1 LSQKE
6 VAKLMKEL
14 QKKYVQKTI
23 TYFDVFDNILHTETK
38 QKMNYTL
45 MKKELNAAR

>member
-1 LSQKE
+1 
-6 VAKLMKEL
+6 MKEL

-38 QKMNYTL
+38 QNYTL